1 MQSGFY
7 VNCINIFEKSLALS
21 KKMCYNMLWNNKS
34 DTRIEIMEEIQ
45 VQAEETAPATQT
57 TERTHAALPPKI
69 TKEHFAPSKRKRD
82 KAWLWIKSVLLTL
95 LSSFLIGF
103 SAYTLITPNKFTIG
117 GASGIA
123 ILVNIATQ
131 DKIPQ
136 SIILFAINLPLIVLS
151 FFFVKKKFA
160 VLSAMNIGLQSLWL
174 LLLEQ
179 LFPATIKTEDGAF
192 IPKIAII
199 FPGGEPSKLFAA
211 LGAGLLI
218 GLAIA
223 LAFKVGGST
232 GGTDILAVMIQK
244 KVKATSISW
253 MLFIINVIIISASFF
268 VIDPKDSD
276 KVATEIGLRLMP
288 IALAAFEAFIESR
301 TNESILNGFQ
311 SAIEFRIIT
320 DKSEEMATAIM
331 KELSR
336 GVTAIPA
343 TGMYTKIAHTMLV
356 CVVSRRQV
364 ATLQR
369 IMQTVD
375 PDSFAVTSKATQV
388 LGLGF
393 FNGEV

>member
-1 MQSGFY
+1 
-7 VNCINIFEKSLALS
+7 
-21 KKMCYNMLWNNKS
+21 
-34 DTRIEIMEEIQ
+34 MEEKQLQTETPITE
-45 VQAEETAPATQT
+45 QAKATGT
-57 TERTHAALPPKI
+57 ILPPKI
-69 TKEHFAPSKRKRD
+69 TKEHFAPPKRKRD
-82 KAWLWIKSVLLTL
+82 KAWLWTKSILLTM
-95 LSSFLIGF
+95 LSALFIAIA
-103 SAYTLITPNKFTIG
+103 AYMFITPNHFTIG
-117 GASGIA
+117 GASGVA
-123 ILVNIATQ
+123 ILVNIASKG
-131 DKIPQ
+131 KIPQ
-136 SIILFAINLPLIVLS
+136 SVILFAVNLPLIIMS
-151 FFFVKKKFA
+151 FFIVKKKFA
-160 VLSAMNIGLQSLWL
+160 ILSAMNIGFQSLWL

-179 LFPATIKTEDGAF
+179 IFPTDKSTLLSDVS
-192 IPKIAII
+192 II

-211 LGAGLLI
+211 LGAGLLV

-223 LAFKVGGST
+223 IGFKIGGST

-253 MLFIINVIIISASFF
+253 MLFIIYVIIIAASIF
-268 VIDPKDSD
+268 VIKPD
-276 KVATEIGLRLMP
+276 KTLIEEGEATYIGLLLMP

-301 TNESILNGFQ
+301 TNEAILNGFQ

-320 DKSEEMATAIM
+320 DKPDEMSNAIM

-364 ATLQR
+364 GTLQR
-369 IMQTVD
+369 IMNTVD

-393 FNGEV
+393 FNSEV

>member
-1 MQSGFY
+1 MADG
-7 VNCINIFEKSLALS
+7 
-21 KKMCYNMLWNNKS
+21 MLVP
-34 DTRIEIMEEIQ
+34 E
-45 VQAEETAPATQT
+45 
-57 TERTHAALPPKI
+57 
-69 TKEHFAPSKRKRD
+69 
-82 KAWLWIKSVLLTL
+82 
-95 LSSFLIGF
+95 
-103 SAYTLITPNKFTIG
+103 
-117 GASGIA
+117 
-123 ILVNIATQ
+123 
-131 DKIPQ
+131 
-136 SIILFAINLPLIVLS
+136 
-151 FFFVKKKFA
+151 
-160 VLSAMNIGLQSLWL
+160 
-174 LLLEQ
+174 
-179 LFPATIKTEDGAF
+179 
-192 IPKIAII
+192 IAII

-253 MLFIINVIIISASFF
+253 MLFIINVAIISASIF
-268 VIDPKDSD
+268 VIKP
-276 KVATEIGLRLMP
+276 TETDDVTTEMGLLMMP
-288 IALAAFEAFIESR
+288 VALAAFEAFIESR

-320 DKSEEMATAIM
+320 DKPDEMASAIM

-336 GVTAIPA
+336 GVTALPA

-369 IMQTVD
+369 IMKTID